1 MKGKIIDIKRFAVH
15 DGDGIRTT
23 LFLKGCPLKCKWC
36 HNPESI
42 SFKGEVA
49 YYKEKCISCGECGEV
64 CLQNAHTVSEEGHIF
79 DRKKCIACGKCEEV
93 CLGGA
98 LIFYGREMTVEEA
111 VKALFE
117 DREFYENSGGGI
129 TLSGGECMCQPDF
142 AEALLRELKK
152 SNIHV
157 AAETTGYIEPSVFR
171 RLAPLFDLLLFDI
184 KHFDS
189 KKHWEGTGVHN
200 ELIIQNLTWA
210 HQNGISILPRIP
222 VIPGFNSE
230 LSDGEGICNLL
241 MEIGLKEAQ
250 LLPFHQFGER
260 KYELLNQ
267 EYAFKDVKALYP
279 ENLTDYKQIFLDKN
293 IHCFI

>member
-129 TLSGGECMCQPDF
+129 TLSGGECLMQTDF
-142 AEALLRELKK
+142 CREVLKKCKEEGINTAVDTCGYVLRETFDKVLPYTDTFLYDIKAIDEDVHIRCTGK
-152 SNIHV
+152 SNKQILENLKYLDENGCKIEV
-157 AAETTGYIEPSVFR
+157 RIPFVPGYNDGE
-171 RLAPLFDLLLFDI
+171 
-184 KHFDS
+184 
-189 KKHWEGTGVHN
+189 
-200 ELIIQNLTWA
+200 IQKIADFLSRFKNKVKVR
-210 HQNGISILPRIP
+210 ILPYHSFASSKYDALGMNNTLPDIMP
-222 VIPGFNSE
+222 
-230 LSDGEGICNLL
+230 
-241 MEIGLKEAQ
+241 EIEMVECAEK
-250 LLPFHQFGER
+250 
-260 KYELLNQ
+260 
-267 EYAFKDVKALYP
+267 
-279 ENLTDYKQIFLDKN
+279 IFLEKFSKN
-293 IHCFI
+293 TCI